1 MTLGWL
7 KNQLNP
13 PQPRFDFLDARGAS
27 LAGIPGISAQGYG
40 GNYYL
45 SRRVV
50 ACLTCPNNPE
60 RKGHQMAHGTVLET
74 ITLDEARRVI
84 DAAAAKATEI
94 GQPMDIAVV
103 DAGGN
108 LKAHVRMDGAN
119 IGSIT
124 IAINKAYTSIAF
136 QCETRDLQEVTRPEG
151 SIFGLSDAHG
161 GRLAVFPGGIPL
173 VRDGHIMG
181 AIGVSTGSIEQDQEV
196 ATAGAAVY

>member
-1 MTLGWL
+1 M
-7 KNQLNP
+7 
-13 PQPRFDFLDARGAS
+13 PQGS
-27 LAGIPGISAQGYG
+27 
-40 GNYYL
+40 
-45 SRRVV
+45 
-50 ACLTCPNNPE
+50 
-60 RKGHQMAHGTVLET
+60 VLET
-74 ITLDEARRVI
+74 ITAEEARRVI

-136 QCETRDLQEVTRPEG
+136 QCETGDLQGVTRPDG
-151 SIFGLSDAHG
+151 PIYGLSDAHG

-173 VRDGHIMG
+173 VRDGSIVG
-181 AIGVSTGSIEQDQEV
+181 AIGVSTGTIEQDQEV
-196 ATAGAAVY
+196 ASAGAAAYLEFAIA